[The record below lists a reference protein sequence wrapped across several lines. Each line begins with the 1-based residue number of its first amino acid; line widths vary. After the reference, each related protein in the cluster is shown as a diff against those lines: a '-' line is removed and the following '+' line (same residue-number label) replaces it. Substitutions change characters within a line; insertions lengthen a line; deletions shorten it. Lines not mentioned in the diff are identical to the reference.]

1 MMENWEQWKVD
12 HVANL
17 MWGRDAVEAVEAVEA
32 VAEEL
37 DDDGNVVV
45 EAVEG
50 VEGVE
55 AVEAIEGAE
64 QKWRKGDKALNEAY
78 VAMQQAEKAISQNQ
92 DMQAVYDLINT
103 LRDAQELVDDKQLKI
118 DRINEYYHLLHM
130 EFERLNNARDEV
142 L

>member
-1 MMENWEQWKVD
+1 M
-12 HVANL
+12 
-17 MWGRDAVEAVEAVEA
+17 
-32 VAEEL
+32 
-37 DDDGNVVV
+37 
-45 EAVEG
+45 
-50 VEGVE
+50 
-55 AVEAIEGAE
+55 
-64 QKWRKGDKALNEAY
+64 NEAY

-103 LRDAQELVDDKQLKI
+103 LRDAQDNVDDKQLEI